1 MWVKDSKEFSG
12 PPKPKLSTKKEAR
25 SMLRIV
31 YQNTSKKLTITS
43 SGATTVGSGKCI
55 SIVS

>member
-31 YQNTSKKLTITS
+31 YQNTSKKLNITS
-43 SGATTVGSGKCI
+43 SDATTEGSMKWF